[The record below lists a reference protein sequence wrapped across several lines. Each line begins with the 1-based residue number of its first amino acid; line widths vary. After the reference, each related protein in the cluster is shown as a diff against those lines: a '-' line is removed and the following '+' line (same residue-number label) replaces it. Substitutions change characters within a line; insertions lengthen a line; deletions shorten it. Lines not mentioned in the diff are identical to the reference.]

1 MSQTSRTS
9 TNEHLTAINHRTNLA
24 RNGGEEQRMWGEPFH
39 RIPVS
44 YLADIESHA
53 GAMAARIERLQ
64 RLWDAWGRSRGYAAD
79 SKPYGAFLD
88 ALKACED
95 HGDLLPLDGSN

>member
-24 RNGGEEQRMWGEPFH
+24 RNGGEEQRMWGEPFP

-53 GAMAARIERLQ
+53 GAMAA
-64 RLWDAWGRSRGYAAD
+64 
-79 SKPYGAFLD
+79 
-88 ALKACED
+88 
-95 HGDLLPLDGSN
+95 